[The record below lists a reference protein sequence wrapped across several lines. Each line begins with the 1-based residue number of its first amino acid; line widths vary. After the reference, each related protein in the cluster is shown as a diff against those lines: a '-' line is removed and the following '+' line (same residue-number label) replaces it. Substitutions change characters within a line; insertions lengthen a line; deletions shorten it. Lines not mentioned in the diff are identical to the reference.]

1 MCATPPWLRHARAAL
16 QAQTR
21 AVPERSGFATPH
33 NSFLGRNFEYRAPAR
48 HRLRNRREDGFAIV
62 VTGDQFEGKQSALP
76 IVMPDEVLGVHPM
89 TLCRSGRLRINLCCR
104 GGENSVRLRTERR
117 KPRGPTLRRACI
129 WLPMELCLN
138 GITRT
143 PQPVHWTHSQTCTNA
158 YRVFAPTLAEV
169 NATPLCMPLRSFAC
183 AGTSLA
189 EPGMVPPRCGLPRRR
204 FAATGFFCR

>member
-117 KPRGPTLRRACI
+117 EPRGPTLRRTLHLAADGA
-129 WLPMELCLN
+129 L
-138 GITRT
+138 
-143 PQPVHWTHSQTCTNA
+143 SQWHHKNAATGSLDAFPACTNA